1 MQAKCYRSNVKY
13 VMLNIVE
20 NRKFFYAVSGIFVA
34 MSFIALALWGL
45 QFGIDFKGGST
56 LEISYSAL
64 PDLNSVSNSLEPLKL
79 NDLKISPLG
88 SNGAVLRFRETDETT
103 HQNIV
108 KILVAEAEKN
118 KSQFEERRFS
128 SIGPT
133 IGAELKQ
140 KSIKAI
146 IIVLLGISLYVAW
159 AFRKVSSPIS
169 SWRYGVVTLI
179 ALFHD
184 LIIPIG
190 LFAYLGRFYGVEVGA
205 NFIVA
210 LLVILGF
217 SVHDT
222 IVVFDRIR
230 ENLKRYGQLNFMPL
244 VSQSIGETLVRS
256 LNTSLTVLLTLAALY
271 VFGGESLEYFV
282 LALMVGIFSGTYSS
296 IFVAAPLLVTWFV
309 ILKKS

>member
-1 MQAKCYRSNVKY
+1 MV
-13 VMLNIVE
+13 NIVE
-20 NRKFFYAVSGIFVA
+20 NRRTFYAISGIFVVL
-34 MSFIALALWGL
+34 SIIALALWGL

-56 LEISYSAL
+56 LEINYSAL
-64 PDLNSVSNSLEPLKL
+64 PDLNSVYDSLNPLKL
-79 NDLKISPLG
+79 SDLKISPLG
-88 SNGAVLRFRETDETT
+88 SNGAVLRFRETDEAT

-118 KSQFEERRFS
+118 KIQLEERRFS

-146 IIVLLGISLYVAW
+146 IIVLLGISLYIAW

-190 LFAYLGRFYGVEVGA
+190 LFAFLGHFYGVEVGA

-230 ENLKRYGQLNFMPL
+230 ENLKRFGQLNFASL
-244 VSQSIGETLVRS
+244 IDQSIRETLVRS
-256 LNTSLTVLLTLAALY
+256 LNTSLTVLLTLSALY
-271 VFGGESLEYFV
+271 VFGGESLKYFV
-282 LALMVGIFSGTYSS
+282 LALMIGIFSGTYSS
-296 IFVAAPLLVTWFV
+296 IFIAAPLLTTWLA
-309 ILKKS
+309 ILKKN

>member
-1 MQAKCYRSNVKY
+1 
-13 VMLNIVE
+13 MLNIVE
-20 NRKFFYAVSGIFVA
+20 NRKVFYAISVIFIA
-34 MSFIALALWGL
+34 ISIIALALWGL
-45 QFGIDFKGGST
+45 QFGIDFKGGSI
-56 LEISYSAL
+56 LEINYSAL
-64 PDLNSVSNSLEPLKL
+64 PDLNLVSDALKPLKL

-88 SNGAVLRFRETDETT
+88 SNGAVLRFGETDEAT

-108 KILVAEAEKN
+108 KILAAEAEKN
-118 KSQFEERRFS
+118 KIQFEERRFS

-140 KSIKAI
+140 KSIKAM
-146 IIVLLGISLYVAW
+146 IIVLLGISLYIAW
-159 AFRKVSSPIS
+159 AFRKVAQPIS
-169 SWRYGVVTLI
+169 SWRYGVVTLA

-230 ENLKRYGQLNFMPL
+230 ENLKRYSNLSFMPL
-244 VSQSIGETLVRS
+244 VNQSIRETFVRS
-256 LNTSLTVLLTLAALY
+256 LSTSLTVLLTLAALY
-271 VFGGESLEYFV
+271 VFGGESLKYFV

-296 IFVAAPLLVTWFV
+296 IFIAAPLLVTWFN
-309 ILKKS
+309 ILKKN

>member
-1 MQAKCYRSNVKY
+1 
-13 VMLNIVE
+13 MLNIVE
-20 NRKFFYAVSGIFVA
+20 NRKVFYAISVIFIA
-34 MSFIALALWGL
+34 ISFIALALWGL
-45 QFGIDFKGGST
+45 QFGIDFKGGSI
-56 LEISYSAL
+56 LEINYSAL
-64 PDLNSVSNSLEPLKL
+64 PDLNLVSDALKPLKL
-79 NDLKISPLG
+79 NDLKISLLG
-88 SNGAVLRFRETDETT
+88 SNGAVLRFRETDEAT

-108 KILVAEAEKN
+108 KILAAEAEKN
-118 KSQFEERRFS
+118 KIQFEERRFS

-146 IIVLLGISLYVAW
+146 IIVLLGISLYIAW
-159 AFRKVSSPIS
+159 AFRKVSQPIS

-230 ENLKRYGQLNFMPL
+230 ENLKRYSQLSFMPL
-244 VSQSIGETLVRS
+244 VSQSIRETIIRS

-271 VFGGESLEYFV
+271 VFGGESLKYFV

-296 IFVAAPLLVTWFV
+296 IFIAAPLLVTWFN
-309 ILKKS
+309 ILKKN

>member
-1 MQAKCYRSNVKY
+1 
-13 VMLNIVE
+13 MLDIVGK
-20 NRKFFYAVSGIFVA
+20 RKIYYSISGVFIVA
-34 MSFIALALWGL
+34 SFISLALWGL
-45 QFGIDFKGGST
+45 NFGIDFKGGSV
-56 LEISYSAL
+56 LEISYDARL
-64 PDLNSVSNSLEPLKL
+64 DLNSISDSLKPLNL
-79 NDLKISPLG
+79 NDLRVSPLG
-88 SNGAVLRFRETDETT
+88 SNGVVLRLRETDEET

-108 KILVAEAEKN
+108 KILSDEALKN
-118 KSQFEERRFS
+118 KIQLEERRFS

-133 IGAELKQ
+133 IGAELRQ

-146 IIVLLGISLYVAW
+146 IIVLLGISIYIAW
-159 AFRKVSSPIS
+159 AFRKVSKPIN

-190 LFAYLGRFYGVEVGA
+190 LFAYLGRFYGVEIGT

-210 LLVILGF
+210 LLVVLGF

-230 ENLKRYGQLNFMPL
+230 ENLKRYTELDFASLINR
-244 VSQSIGETLVRS
+244 SIRETLVRS
-256 LNTSLTVLLTLAALY
+256 LNTSLTVLLTLSALY
-271 VFGGESLEYFV
+271 IFGGESLKYFV

-296 IFVAAPLLVTWFV
+296 IFIAAPLLVTWLR
-309 ILKKS
+309 ILKKN

>member
-1 MQAKCYRSNVKY
+1 MMDIIGK
-13 VMLNIVE
+13 
-20 NRKFFYAVSGIFVA
+20 RKIYYMISCVFVA
-34 MSFIALALWGL
+34 ASVVVLALWGL
-45 QFGIDFKGGST
+45 EFGIDFKGGSI
-56 LEISYSAL
+56 LEIAY
-64 PDLNSVSNSLEPLKL
+64 PDSQRPSTIEIIDSLKPLKL
-79 NDLKISPLG
+79 NDLTISPVG
-88 SNGAVLRFRETDETT
+88 DNGANLRFKETDEAT
-103 HQNIV
+103 HQEII
-108 KILVAEAEKN
+108 KILGDKI
-118 KSQFEERRFS
+118 EERRFS

-146 IIVLLGISLYVAW
+146 VMVLFGISLYIAW
-159 AFRKVSSPIS
+159 AFRKVSIPLS
-169 SWRYGVVTLI
+169 SWRYGAVTLA

-190 LFAYLGRFYGVEVGA
+190 LFAFLGRFYGVEVGI

-230 ENLKRYGQLNFMPL
+230 ENLKRYASMDFVSL
-244 VSQSIGETLVRS
+244 VNQSVNETLVRS
-256 LNTSLTVLLTLAALY
+256 INTSLTVLLTLAALY
-271 VFGGESLEYFV
+271 AFGGESLRYFV

-296 IFVAAPLLVTWFV
+296 IFIASPLLVSWFKA
-309 ILKKS
+309 LNKN

>member
-1 MQAKCYRSNVKY
+1 MI
-13 VMLNIVE
+13 NIVE
-20 NRKFFYAVSGIFVA
+20 NRKFFYAISGIFIVLSVVA
-34 MSFIALALWGL
+34 TVIWGL
-45 QFGIDFKGGST
+45 EFGIDFKGGSI
-56 LEISYSAL
+56 LEINYSAI
-64 PDLNSVSNSLEPLKL
+64 PDLNSVSDSLKPLKL
-79 NDLKISPLG
+79 SDLKIAPLG
-88 SNGAVLRFRETDETT
+88 ANGAVLRFKETDEPT

-108 KILVAEAEKN
+108 KILAAEAEKS
-118 KSQFEERRFS
+118 KIQFEERRFS

-140 KSIKAI
+140 KSVKAI
-146 IIVLLGISLYVAW
+146 VIVLLGISLYIAW

-210 LLVILGF
+210 LLVVLGF

-230 ENLKRYGQLNFMPL
+230 ENLKRYSHLSFMPL
-244 VSQSIGETLVRS
+244 VGQSIRETLVRS
-256 LNTSLTVLLTLAALY
+256 LNTSLTVLMTLAALY
-271 VFGGESLEYFV
+271 VFGGESLKYFV

-296 IFVAAPLLVTWFV
+296 IFIAAPLLITWLN
-309 ILKKS
+309 ILKKN

>member
-1 MQAKCYRSNVKY
+1 
-13 VMLNIVE
+13 MLNIVE
-20 NRKFFYAVSGIFVA
+20 NRKVFYAISVIFIA
-34 MSFIALALWGL
+34 ISFIALALWGL
-45 QFGIDFKGGST
+45 QFGIDFKGGSI
-56 LEISYSAL
+56 LEINYSAL
-64 PDLNSVSNSLEPLKL
+64 PDLNLVSDALKSLKL

-88 SNGAVLRFRETDETT
+88 SNGAVLRFGETDEVT

-108 KILVAEAEKN
+108 KILAAEAEKN
-118 KSQFEERRFS
+118 KIQFEERRFS

-146 IIVLLGISLYVAW
+146 IIVLFGISLYIAW
-159 AFRKVSSPIS
+159 AFRKVSQPIS
-169 SWRYGVVTLI
+169 SWRYGVVTLA

-230 ENLKRYGQLNFMPL
+230 ENLKRYSQLSFMPL
-244 VSQSIGETLVRS
+244 VNQSIRETFVRS
-256 LNTSLTVLLTLAALY
+256 LSTSFTVLLTLVALY
-271 VFGGESLEYFV
+271 VFGGESLKYFV

-296 IFVAAPLLVTWFV
+296 IFIAAPLLVTWFNV
-309 ILKKS
+309 LKKS